1 MNTTQPYDIY
11 ELMIISPNKKG
22 EMIYYETHKPEP
34 NLNLVRD
41 LITLG
46 ADLNWQNIRGITAL
60 QVCAW
65 NNTRLEF
72 ARILI
77 DAGADLNITNETGWT
92 ALHWS
97 AWYNRTEMVKMLL
110 EAGSD
115 KTMRTHSGIIPYE
128 LAETQELKELLKV

>member
-1 MNTTQPYDIY
+1 MQPYDIY
-11 ELMIISPNKKG
+11 ELMIIPPNRKG

-34 NLNLVRD
+34 NLSLVRD

-46 ADLNWQNIRGITAL
+46 ADLDWKSENGITAL

-65 NNTRLEF
+65 NNTRLEL

-77 DAGADLNITNETGWT
+77 DAGANLNITSENGWT

-128 LAETQELKELLKV
+128 LANTEELKKLLKV